1 MKKEEFRAYLSLFYK
16 KGTVDDKVSYCKKAE
31 AVLGDLE
38 NVVHDFLKIAA
49 AQKKLATEPSQVR
62 KAFLDYIGFTY
73 SPKTKNG
80 ASTIGSKK
88 SRKVVPEPIVFARG
102 PIVQYRSDVPAV
114 ERDENLR
121 RALELEYPR
130 ILQYASKILVPFVNG
145 NLQLPFIPVYLSK
158 ETPEHEHPASRG
170 YINRLKKKAEDGK
183 ELSSEEWRILET
195 KKIRNA
201 VLGRFFP
208 GVEPYIE
215 IYYRHLSSKKD
226 AERIAEA
233 KNCLAH
239 EYMHFLHCKYAT
251 QHGVANPFENKKLSE
266 ALADSFGVLYSYQT
280 GIVEDDLAA
289 QTTYMRWNELKGSG
303 WPYAYAIYCFPKR
316 RKQYLWQYTAAD
328 ITKAENKL
336 RDIFGLTKDSKA
348 AFDALMH

>member
-1 MKKEEFRAYLSLFYK
+1 MKKEFKVYLSMFYK
-16 KGTVDDKVSYCKKAE
+16 KGTIDDKICYCRKAE
-31 AVLGDLE
+31 GILGDLE
-38 NVVHDFLKIAA
+38 NVVHDFLKIEA
-49 AQKKLATEPSQVR
+49 AQIKLATEPSQVR

-73 SPKTKNG
+73 SPKTING
-80 ASTIGSKK
+80 TATIGSKK
-88 SRKVVPEPIVFARG
+88 SKNIVPEPQVFAGG
-102 PIVQYRSDVPAV
+102 PIVQYRNDVPAV
-114 ERDENLR
+114 ERDEKFR
-121 RALELEYPR
+121 KALELEYPR
-130 ILQYASKILVPFVNG
+130 ILQYASKILTPFVNG
-145 NLQLPFIPVYLSK
+145 NELPFIPVYLSQ
-158 ETPEHEHPASRG
+158 ETPMHEYPASRS
-170 YINRLKKKAEDGK
+170 YINKLKKRVEEGK
-183 ELSSEEWRILET
+183 ELTDEQWRILET

-201 VLGRFFP
+201 VLGRFFS

-215 IYYRHLSSKKD
+215 IYYRYLSSKKD
-226 AERIAEA
+226 VERIAEA

-280 GIVEDDLAA
+280 GVCEDDLAA

-316 RKQYLWQYTAAD
+316 RKQYLWQYVATD
-328 ITKAENKL
+328 IAKAESKL
-336 RDIFGLTKDSKA
+336 RDIFGLTKDSKT